1 MPIMGQETD
10 DSVLVS
16 FQIQVD
22 FGLWSHGAL
31 IIKQPTVQQYTQAQ
45 VLICGDTFHGS
56 FHR

>member
-1 MPIMGQETD
+1 MGQEAD

-31 IIKQPTVQQYTQAQ
+31 IIKQPTVQQYIQSQ
-45 VLICGDTFHGS
+45 VLICGDTFDGS
-56 FHR
+56 LYC